1 MPQTAPVP
9 LPPYAALTD
18 EPIYR
23 LTLEQYHEM
32 ARSGTLTS
40 DDRVEL
46 LEGLLVCKMTKL
58 PPHTFAC
65 LQLFREMSRT
75 LPAGFFCDRERP
87 ITLPRS
93 QSEPEPDV
101 VVVRGDPRDYR
112 DRHPGPED
120 VAWIAEVADSS
131 LKRDRTTKLRL
142 YAEAGVNVYWIV
154 NLVDRCV
161 EVYTE
166 PLPEATP
173 PAYAKRRVVAATAE
187 ASVEIGGRTRGQIR
201 IADLLT

>member
-58 PPHTFAC
+58 PPHEYA
-65 LQLFREMSRT
+65 RHV
-75 LPAGFFCDRERP
+75 LPDLLRPLLSEGWSVMVERP

-93 QSEPEPDV
+93 HSEPEPDIII
-101 VVVRGDPRDYR
+101 VRGDPRDYR

-142 YAEAGVNVYWIV
+142 YAEAGVGVYWIV
-154 NLVDRCV
+154 NLMDRCV

-187 ASVEIGGRTRGQIR
+187 ASVKIGGRTRGHIR
-201 IADLLT
+201 IGDLLT